1 MPLTTPERGPNAP
14 TITPKTPE
22 KAPMKT
28 PTPEI
33 DPQAPQE
40 DPDFFR
46 PKKEPAIEPAKDY
59 IAYQWN
65 PDAVDNSSMPEQE
78 LGWPGNEWEP
88 FANLAAGFI

>member
-46 PKKEPAIEPAKDY
+46 PKKEPAIEPAKD
-59 IAYQWN
+59 
-65 PDAVDNSSMPEQE
+65 
-78 LGWPGNEWEP
+78 
-88 FANLAAGFI
+88 